1 MTAGI
6 ALPFSLDPLRVRRAA
21 QSALACVIALVIVLI
36 YRLPHGYW
44 TLVTIIVLTQPNV
57 GASISKGVLRIIGTV
72 AGAAVG
78 VLLLQLVQQP
88 VPFVALLSFVIVVS
102 SYCGAGR
109 VAPYAFAIFGITTI
123 IVAMSGFLDPTV
135 GVSIAV
141 QRSAE
146 VAIGIVVALF
156 VTMVV
161 WPIRAADELPRRLA
175 ATVRACASL
184 FGTVTDGLLT
194 GQVLDAGVERL
205 ERDLSRSFTSHLALL
220 EQAGT
225 ESRIYQLH
233 RDQCV
238 RLILLIERAFAG
250 VSALKA
256 ACEEPSTTHAQRAFR
271 SELPVLVGEIA
282 AAFAAL
288 EHAILQRVPCA
299 DQGPA
304 LDGAYAALE
313 VRYGELRRAD
323 GFRDYA
329 VADVARFD
337 SIVLALRDVAQ
348 TLKALSTAVTLVNQE
363 VDTATPSSVVASSS
377 APSRSWQW
385 ASIDGRRLRYG
396 IKVALSVLIALLGWL
411 VLQWPFGASAVLTA
425 LVVTQG
431 SLGGSNRK
439 AMLRLA
445 GALIGGFGLAI
456 PSIILIM
463 PHIDTLYSFSVL
475 IFVVMFLCAYVITGS
490 ERISYLGLQAAIAFC
505 LTLVPDAK
513 QDVSMNPAF
522 TRAVAVFLGSL
533 VGVLV
538 VRFVWPVHASRELRT
553 TLAGALRDCGRVF
566 HALVQRAVDDTDTR
580 SVVEERRAAIKTAL
594 TGSLPLLSEATVE
607 ADDRGLR
614 AGGGLRLIEAAEVVS
629 LRLGAV
635 RQALDSELHRS
646 LRTQIAPE
654 LRQLD
659 VVLGSALD
667 ELANWVQHGEG
678 SADLQA
684 LTVAG
689 KALDERLLALR
700 TTHSTQPFPPAQ
712 SVVLLA
718 LVERCKEFTTAVRQ
732 VGSALAPSL
741 SGS

>member
-6 ALPFSLDPLRVRRAA
+6 ALPSSLDPLRVRRAA
-21 QSALACVIALVIVLI
+21 QSALACVIALVLVLI

-44 TLVTIIVLTQPNV
+44 ALVTIIVLTQPNV
-57 GASISKGVLRIIGTV
+57 GASISKGVLRIVGTV
-72 AGAAVG
+72 LGAAVG
-78 VLLLQLVQQP
+78 VVLLQLVQQP
-88 VPFVALLSFVIVVS
+88 VPFVLLLSFVIVVS
-102 SYCGAGR
+102 SYCGAGH

-123 IVAMSGFLDPTV
+123 IVAMSGFLDPTL

-146 VAIGIVVALF
+146 VAIGIIVALF
-156 VTMVV
+156 VTMVI
-161 WPIRAADELPRRLA
+161 WPIRATDELPRRLA

-184 FGTVTDGLLT
+184 FRTVTDGLLN

-233 RDQCV
+233 REQCM

-256 ACEEPSTTHAQRAFR
+256 TCEEPSATQAQRAFR
-271 SELPVLVGEIA
+271 SELPVLVSQIA

-288 EHAILQRVPCA
+288 EHAILQRAPCA
-299 DQGPA
+299 NPGPA
-304 LDGAYAALE
+304 LDTAYATLE
-313 VRYGELRRAD
+313 ARYDALRRTD
-323 GFRDYA
+323 GFRDYP

-348 TLKALSTAVTLVNQE
+348 TLKALSAVVTLINDE
-363 VDTATPSSVVASSS
+363 ADTSAPRSVVAS

-385 ASIDGRRLRYG
+385 PPSIDGRRLRYG

-431 SLGGSNRK
+431 SLGSSNRK

-445 GALIGGFGLAI
+445 GALVGGFGLAI
-456 PSIILIM
+456 PSIIFVI
-463 PHIDTLYSFSVL
+463 PHIETLYAFSVL
-475 IFVVMFLCAYVITGS
+475 IFVVMFLCAYVIAGS

-566 HALVQRAVDDTDTR
+566 NALVQRAVDDTDTR
-580 SVVEERRAAIKTAL
+580 DVVEERRAAIKTAL

-607 ADDRGLR
+607 ADDSGLR
-614 AGGGLRLIEAAEVVS
+614 AGGGIRLIEAAEVVS

-635 RQALDSELHRS
+635 RQALDSELDRS

-659 VVLGSALD
+659 AGLRSALD
-667 ELANWVQHGEG
+667 QLANCVQDGEG

-689 KALDERLLALR
+689 NALDQRLLALR
-700 TTHSTQPFPPAQ
+700 TTRGTHAFPPAQ

-718 LVERCKEFTTAVRQ
+718 LVERCKEFSAAVRQ
-732 VGSALAPSL
+732 VDSALAPKH
-741 SGS
+741 SGP